1 MLIEKIK
8 KFSDK
13 TIYDLSCSETLLS
26 AANECYNLNLDQK
39 SIYMM
44 APFSGGM
51 MIEESCG
58 ALTASISVLGIL
70 FTDQYAH
77 NSELLKLLVNEFF
90 ENFYQEM
97 NSFNCKKLKD
107 SYRTEENGCMEVIK
121 TAAIVLDA
129 IVTREKGNII
139 LSEMD

>member
-1 MLIEKIK
+1 MLIEKIE

-13 TIYDLSCSETLLS
+13 TIYDLSCSETVLS
-26 AANECYNLNLDQK
+26 AANEYYNLNLDQK
-39 SIYMM
+39 SLHMM

-97 NSFNCKKLKD
+97 NSFNCKNLKD
-107 SYRTEENGCMEVIK
+107 NYRTEENGCIDVIR

-129 IVTREKGNII
+129 IVTREKENII